1 LTSHPFGQPAAADG
15 SCGLPSAV
23 VRRWPVEAVAYP
35 GRRTTLFQRA
45 ADSGHTAKRGKNNV
59 ENGRQVQQPELPR
72 VTGADAPIIRHARRD
87 GRTRI

>member
-1 LTSHPFGQPAAADG
+1 VDCPALSSAAGRSRRLPTPAAER
-15 SCGLPSAV
+15 PF
-23 VRRWPVEAVAYP
+23 
-35 GRRTTLFQRA
+35 FQRA
-45 ADSGHTAKRGKNNV
+45 ADSGHTAKRGKNKV